1 VIFPE
6 PYLFWRLLRSGRLAA
21 LCLVAAICA
30 AQSTPAPQPATGA
43 TVKGGEITGTV
54 KSGTV
59 PLPGVSITAANT
71 LTGQKVLT
79 STDANGAFTL
89 NVPSNGRWVIRAEL
103 AAFAPGTQ
111 EAVINASNR
120 SATVALDLMLQS
132 RARAQQQQQQQTMQQ
147 AAAAASALQGRGF
160 QNLGLSA
167 TEGAGIAPDTGG
179 SPAPDPG
186 AQGIQMG
193 AAGDGSD
200 AVSIAGNMGRT
211 QNFGMSDDQ
220 LQERLQEL
228 KDRIARGDFGTF
240 GGGSMNFG
248 PGGGQVM
255 MLGGGPGGMGG
266 MGGPPGGLQIRM
278 GRGFNINKPHGS
290 IFYSLGDSAFD
301 ASPYSLSGAGD
312 EKPDYAQ
319 HRYGVTIG
327 GPLSIPKLVKP
338 SLSTFFFINYFGTRA
353 SNPIDVLS
361 TVPTLAERGGDFSH
375 AVTRNGI
382 PVQIFDPVTHTQFPH
397 NTIANINP
405 AALGLLAFIPQ
416 PNLPG
421 SVQNFRF
428 ITSSDVVADNLNVR
442 LIHNFRPKDQNQQRG
457 QGRGGRGG
465 GRFNQTNINIGFN
478 WRRFNNDIVNSFPT
492 VGGATS
498 GWGLNVPIGYSRS
511 FGKVHNSVNVN
522 YNRNVIQTTNFF
534 AGISNIA
541 GVLGINGVSQNPFDW
556 GVPNLA
562 FTNFAGLNDVTPVLR
577 RDQSW
582 TFGDTANWTHGKHTL
597 RFGGDFRRIQQNP
610 RTDSNARGA
619 FIFTGFATA
628 NPANPGSGFDLA
640 DFLLGLPQQASAQ
653 FGVSGYYFRQN
664 SWDLYLQDEWRMRGN
679 FSINAGLRYEYVSP
693 FSEKY
698 DRLVNLDINGNFTAV
713 APVLPNQNGAF
724 TGPFPVTLVN
734 PDRNNFAPRIG
745 LAWKPRK
752 NMVVRA
758 GYGISYNTGAYSAIV
773 QQMAYQPPFAFTQT
787 NIAASQTSLQLQN
800 AFSSVPSSTI
810 TNNFGADRNYRLPY
824 VQNYNVDIQSEI
836 KKSWIVNA
844 GYTAA
849 KGTDLDM
856 VQAPNRGPAGLLIPG
871 VQAFLWQSSAGSS
884 ILHSGSLRVRKRMQ
898 KGISFGGTYV
908 FSKSIDNASSIGG
921 GASVV
926 AQNAQ
931 CLACERGLSSFD
943 QRQRFTAD
951 YVIELPF
958 GTNKKWLN
966 TGHTATKIFGD
977 WVLSGNATI
986 ATGTPFTARILGNF
1000 ADVSRGTN
1008 GTLRGNITGQPIQ
1021 LSDPAIAEWFNIA
1034 AFTLP
1039 PAGQF
1044 GDAGRNTI
1052 IGPGTIVFDMSLTKT
1067 IPIKD
1072 MQAFEV
1078 RAGATNLLNTPQFT
1092 SIDTVVNSPTFG
1104 RVVSAGNMRRV
1115 QISLRYRF

>member
-1 VIFPE
+1 M
-6 PYLFWRLLRSGRLAA
+6 GRLTAVCLLAA
-21 LCLVAAICA
+21 MCA
-30 AQSTPAPQPATGA
+30 AQTAPAPPPSDPPPAPA
-43 TVKGGEITGTV
+43 PIIKGGEISGTV
-54 KSGTV
+54 KSGTT

-79 STDANGAFTL
+79 STDANGAFAL
-89 NVPSNGRWVIRAEL
+89 NVPSNGRWVIKAEL
-103 AAFAPGTQ
+103 AAFAVGTQ
-111 EAVINASNR
+111 EAVINASNH

-167 TEGAGIAPDTGG
+167 TEGAAMAPDAGGG
-179 SPAPDPG
+179 SGAGPAPDPS

-220 LQERLQEL
+220 LQDRLQEL
-228 KDRIARGDFGTF
+228 KDRVSRGDFGTF
-240 GGGSMNFG
+240 GGGSFNIG
-248 PGGGQVM
+248 PGGGQVIM
-255 MLGGGPGGMGG
+255 MGGGGPGGMGG
-266 MGGPPGGLQIRM
+266 MPPGGLQIRM

-290 IFYSLGDSAFD
+290 IFYSLGDSALD

-319 HRYGVTIG
+319 HRYGVTVG
-327 GPLSIPKLVKP
+327 GPFSIPKLVKP
-338 SLSTFFFINYFGTRA
+338 SLSTFFFVNYFGTRA

-361 TVPTLAERGGDFSH
+361 TVPTLAERGGNFSQ
-375 AVTRNGI
+375 ALTRSGA
-382 PVQIFDPVTHTQFPH
+382 PVQIFDPATHAQFPN
-397 NTIANINP
+397 NTITSINP
-405 AALGLLAFIPQ
+405 AAAGLLAFIPQ

-421 SVQNFRF
+421 SIQNFRF
-428 ITSSDVVADNLNVR
+428 ITSTDVVSDNLNLR
-442 LIHNFRPKDQNQQRG
+442 FIHNFRPKDQQQRQG
-457 QGRGGRGG
+457 QGPGKRGG
-465 GRFNQTNINIGFN
+465 GRFSQTNLNVGFN
-478 WRRFNNDIVNSFPT
+478 WRRFNSDIRNAFPT
-492 VGGATS
+492 VGGKTS
-498 GWGLNVPIGYSRS
+498 GWGLNVPISYSRS
-511 FGKVHNSVNVN
+511 FGKVHNSLNDN
-522 YNRNVIQTTNFF
+522 YNRNVIETTNFF
-534 AGISNIA
+534 AGISNIT
-541 GVLGINGVSQNPFDW
+541 GSLGITGVSQNPFDW

-562 FTNFAGLNDVTPVLR
+562 FTNFAGLNDVTPALR

-610 RTDSNARGA
+610 RTDSNARGS

-628 NPANPGSGFDLA
+628 NPAVPGSGFDLA

-693 FSEKY
+693 FIEKY
-698 DRLVNLDINGNFTAV
+698 DRLVNLDVAGNFTAV
-713 APVLPNQNGAF
+713 APVLPNQPGAF
-724 TGPFPVTLVN
+724 TGAFPVTLVN
-734 PDRNNFAPRIG
+734 PDRNNFAPRVG

-758 GYGISYNTGAYSAIV
+758 GYGISYNTGAYGAIV

-787 NIAASQTSLQLQN
+787 NIAASQTSLPLQN
-800 AFSSVPSSTI
+800 AFSGVPSSTI

-824 VQNYNVDIQSEI
+824 VQNYNLDVQTEI
-836 KKSWIVNA
+836 KKSWIVNV
-844 GYTAA
+844 GYNAA

-856 VQAPNRGPAGLLIPG
+856 VQAPNRGPTGLLIPG

-898 KGISFGGTYV
+898 HGISFGGTYV
-908 FSKSIDNASSIGG
+908 YSKSIDNASSIGG

-951 YVIELPF
+951 YMIELPF
-958 GTNKKWLN
+958 GTNKKWFN
-966 TGHTATKIFGD
+966 SGHTATKIFGD
-977 WVLSGNATI
+977 WVLSGDTTI
-986 ATGTPFTARILGNF
+986 ATGTPFTPRILGNF

-1008 GTLRGNITGQPIQ
+1008 GTLRANVTGQPIQ
-1021 LSDPAIAEWFNIA
+1021 LSDPGIAEWFNIA

-1052 IGPGTIVFDMSLTKT
+1052 IGPGTILFNMSLAKT

-1078 RAGATNLLNTPQFT
+1078 RASATNLLNTPQFT

-1104 RVVSAGNMRRV
+1104 RVISVGNMRRV
-1115 QISLRYRF
+1115 QVSLRYRF